1 MKTAKVALLLLVPLL
16 AATAFAV
23 AASGVLPYRVYV
35 VHTGSMT
42 PTIPTRSAV
51 FVRDD
56 VYHVGQV
63 VTFTE
68 HGMTVTH
75 RLIAIG
81 ADGRITTKGDAN
93 PTADPWHVPKSQII
107 GGVVAAP
114 RQVGYWLEYLKNP
127 AGLASV
133 LLACLVCWQI
143 WSLAGGGSTAPA
155 RRVRRVPRHRI
166 QRSRHRTRTPRHR
179 IGTHGGA
186 DLAPDPV
193 PTST

>member
-1 MKTAKVALLLLVPLL
+1 VKPLKVVLVLLVPLL
-16 AATAFAV
+16 ALVAFVVAV
-23 AASGVLPYRVYV
+23 SGVLPYRVYV

-51 FVRDD
+51 LVRDD

-68 HGMTVTH
+68 HGLTVTH

-81 ADGRITTKGDAN
+81 ADGLITTKGDAN
-93 PTADPWHVPKSQII
+93 PTADPWHVPRSQII

-127 AGLASV
+127 AGLASI
-133 LLACLVCWQI
+133 LLAFAVCWQI
-143 WSLAGGGSTAPA
+143 WSLAAGGSTAPA
-155 RRVRRVPRHRI
+155 RRVRHVPRHRI
-166 QRSRHRTRTPRHR
+166 GTPRHR

-186 DLAPDPV
+186 GLAPGPV
-193 PTST
+193 PPST